1 VLLPSRLVEG
11 GSDLCAPLEVLFE
24 PIWNRMGVLS
34 AIFTFDDTEFWFL
47 DFRSFEDISSSNIL
61 GHHVIL
67 HNFTIG
73 VTNNEFAIL
82 IRLDIRVLRT
92 VHSILC

>member
-1 VLLPSRLVEG
+1 VLLPSQLADS
-11 GSDLCAPLEVLFE
+11 GSDLCVPLEVLFE
-24 PIWNRMGVLS
+24 PIWNRMGVLP

-73 VTNNEFAIL
+73 VTNNKFAIL
-82 IRLDIRVLRT
+82 ISLDTPVFRT
-92 VHSILC
+92 VPSILC